1 MEILKVESEEFH
13 KYGRVIRNVDF
24 RELVEKMKDTPMP
37 EGVVYEPSVLELEKL
52 PVMKELSAVFYGE
65 MPIQI
70 GYCNGHNTYLN
81 GLEYHRSSEV
91 NVAATDTVLILG
103 RQQDV
108 KEDFT
113 YDTSKAQAFFLPGGT
128 GVELYA
134 DTLHYAPCGVE
145 GKGFLVA
152 VVLPRGTNGPLREKH
167 TAVAADGSAPN
178 EDALLAAANKWLIG
192 HAEGGHGEGTF
203 LGLKGKNLNIAE

>member
-24 RELVEKMKDTPMP
+24 RELVEKMKDMPMP

-52 PVMKELSAVFYGE
+52 PVMKELSPVFYGE

-108 KEDFT
+108 NEDFT
-113 YDTSKAQAFFLPGGT
+113 YDTAKAQAFFLPGGT

-178 EDALLAAANKWLIG
+178 EDALLAAVNKWLIG

>member
-24 RELVEKMKDTPMP
+24 RELVEKMKDMPMP

-108 KEDFT
+108 NEDFT
-113 YDTSKAQAFFLPGGT
+113 YDTAKAQAFFLP
-128 GVELYA
+128 
-134 DTLHYAPCGVE
+134 
-145 GKGFLVA
+145 GFLVA

-178 EDALLAAANKWLIG
+178 EDALLAAVNKWLIG

>member
-24 RELVEKMKDTPMP
+24 RELVEKMKDMPMP

-108 KEDFT
+108 NEDFT
-113 YDTSKAQAFFLPGGT
+113 YDTAKAQAFFLPGGT

-178 EDALLAAANKWLIG
+178 EDALLAAVNKWLIG
-192 HAEGGHGEGTF
+192 HAEDR
-203 LGLKGKNLNIAE
+203 KSVV

>member
-24 RELVEKMKDTPMP
+24 RELVEKMKDMPMP

-81 GLEYHRSSEV
+81 GL
-91 NVAATDTVLILG
+91 
-103 RQQDV
+103 
-108 KEDFT
+108 
-113 YDTSKAQAFFLPGGT
+113 
-128 GVELYA
+128 
-134 DTLHYAPCGVE
+134 
-145 GKGFLVA
+145 
-152 VVLPRGTNGPLREKH
+152 
-167 TAVAADGSAPN
+167 
-178 EDALLAAANKWLIG
+178 
-192 HAEGGHGEGTF
+192 
-203 LGLKGKNLNIAE
+203 